1 VNQND
6 ALNTLNS
13 ILQSAAAGP
22 QQFAP
27 NSRYYG
33 LPTTTLT
40 TRDGTVVAY
49 LTRRFVPPPENFAL
63 VSQHAIVQGDRLDNL
78 AARYFNDPVQ
88 FWRLC
93 DANRALRPDEL
104 IETLGRM
111 LAITLPD
118 GVPLG
123 TGKI

>member
-1 VNQND
+1 MNPND

-13 ILQSAAAGP
+13 ILQGAAAGT

-33 LPTTTLT
+33 LASKTLT
-40 TRDGTVVAY
+40 TSDGRVLAY
-49 LTRRFVPPPENFAL
+49 LTRRFVPPPENFAVL
-63 VSQHAIVQGDRLDNL
+63 KQHVIVQGERLDNL
-78 AARYFNDPVQ
+78 AAQYFNDPVQ

-93 DANRALRPDEL
+93 DANGAMRPDEL
-104 IETLGRM
+104 IETLGSV
-111 LAITLPD
+111 LLITLPD

>member
-1 VNQND
+1 MDPLKTLD
-6 ALNTLNS
+6 AL
-13 ILQSAAAGP
+13 LQSAAAGP

-33 LPTTTLT
+33 VPTTTLT
-40 TRDGTVVAY
+40 LPDGRKLAY
-49 LTRRFVPPPENFAL
+49 LTRRFVPQPERFAPL
-63 VSQHAIVQGDRLDNL
+63 KQHAVVQNDRLDNL
-78 AARYFNDPVQ
+78 AAHYFNDPVQ

-104 IETLGRM
+104 VETIGR
-111 LAITLPD
+111 LLRITLPE

-123 TGKI
+123 TGSS